1 MDGPGHQD
9 SPALTYVA
17 TPLVATPPACDHM
30 VVCFLAYQKLL
41 NWDPLLELVK
51 VAIVDGKECY
61 GVDDSVVLDL
71 VIRLH
76 GPKVRGGGDRAVCRN
91 FSKGG
96 QIWGTNKRGGA
107 EAYVRCY
114 TLHLLGGTRMT
125 QGGANAPPAPP

>member
-76 GPKVRGGGDRAVCRN
+76 GPKVRGGGEERGEARRGEERGEERGEGRGERRTAFPNGVVVTICR
-91 FSKGG
+91 
-96 QIWGTNKRGGA
+96 R
-107 EAYVRCY
+107 
-114 TLHLLGGTRMT
+114 
-125 QGGANAPPAPP
+125 